1 MKKKRSEL
9 FKDKTP
15 EYVFNEIYNTNA
27 WSSLE
32 SVSGSGS
39 SLKLTQNLRK
49 KLPDICKNYNI
60 KRVLD
65 VACGDLNWTQ
75 EILNKFEYY
84 HGIDI
89 VDEIIQK
96 NIDYF
101 HKPGKVEF
109 STQNIVNMDKLNNDK
124 KYDAI
129 IAKDL
134 LQHFPTEYVIKALE
148 LFKNSGIK
156 WLFLTHF
163 PSLEQNKD
171 IESFGLWRPIN
182 FKNEPYNMRN
192 PLVSIK
198 EDNYVYENFKDKS
211 LSLWR
216 IN

>member
-9 FKDKTP
+9 FKNKTP

-101 HKPGKVEF
+101 YKPGKVEF

-163 PSLEQNKD
+163 PSLEQNRD

-182 FKNEPYNMRN
+182 FKNKPYNMRS